1 MRILVDSSVWV
12 DFFKG
17 QISREVKTL
26 KDAIIQG
33 DDVYLSPTILQEV
46 LQGFKHEQDY
56 RLAREL
62 LMTFPVL
69 TWDPIELA
77 IDAAQIYRNS
87 SPHAHQ
93 SHGLAPWIVR
103 IFRYFTT
110 MHQIFFPLPAPTSS
124 GRGGQGDTR
133 STAFG

>member
-12 DFFKG
+12 DFFRG
-17 QISREVKTL
+17 QMSREVKTL

-56 RLAREL
+56 RLAKEL

-77 IDAAQIYRNS
+77 VDAAQIYRSLRKKGITVSTSNDCLIAAIAKK
-87 SPHAHQ
+87 HDCLILTGDKDYQ
-93 SHGLAPWIVR
+93 R
-103 IFRYFTT
+103 IAEGI
-110 MHQIFFPLPAPTSS
+110 QLSVL
-124 GRGGQGDTR
+124 
-133 STAFG
+133 